1 MQSELEINIKTAIL
15 WQLQH
20 LVKNLTN
27 TKFLN
32 AAQTETEKVSD
43 FRQNKNFFLNSTIFR
58 SLKNQKEKIT
68 GNILSKFC

>member
-1 MQSELEINIKTAIL
+1 MQSELEINIKTAII

-43 FRQNKNFFLNSTIFR
+43 FRQNIILYNIEYFR
-58 SLKNQKEKIT
+58 SLKNLTGKIT
-68 GNILSKFC
+68 ENTLSKFY

>member
-1 MQSELEINIKTAIL
+1 MQSELEINIKTAII

-32 AAQTETEKVSD
+32 AAQTETEKVGD
-43 FRQNKNFFLNSTIFR
+43 FRQNIFLY
-58 SLKNQKEKIT
+58 
-68 GNILSKFC
+68 NIDHL

>member
-1 MQSELEINIKTAIL
+1 MQSELEINIKTAII

-43 FRQNKNFFLNSTIFR
+43 FRQNIFLY
-58 SLKNQKEKIT
+58 
-68 GNILSKFC
+68 NIAHL